1 MAAPEEENVWVV
13 GDGPLVG
20 DDEALVIDKGRATIL
35 WAAAHVDGEGVV
47 VDG

>member
-20 DDEALVIDKGRATIL
+20 DEEALVIDTRLK
-35 WAAAHVDGEGVV
+35 EV
-47 VDG
+47 VDKKFS